1 MSQYPIY
8 LFFKVKRFHIF
19 KIIILQGEDENQKC
33 EEEERI
39 SKEFNTLRSENS
51 ALKTALRRQWDKGGD
66 NEIKGGDFLN
76 IYDCMLYF
84 DVFIY
89 LVLFKLYHNTV
100 Y

>member
-8 LFFKVKRFHIF
+8 LSFKVKRSHIF

-66 NEIKGGDFLN
+66 NEIIGGD
-76 IYDCMLYF
+76 D
-84 DVFIY
+84 
-89 LVLFKLYHNTV
+89 
-100 Y
+100 